1 MPFQKYGARRR
12 SLAALATLGAG
23 LMAVGGIA
31 PAAAAQDISSQQ
43 WYLKDMQADDMWKV
57 SKGKGVTVAVID
69 TGVNA
74 SLPELRGN
82 VLEGKDASNTP
93 TDPHQDAT
101 GHGTNMAAL
110 IAGSGAGGGIQGLAP
125 EVKILPVK
133 VVGDPKADAAD
144 PLMARAIRYAVDHGS
159 RIVNVSFGTIA
170 GQRQNF
176 TKSQSAVNYAVKEGA
191 LVFAAV
197 GNNGDKDN
205 LPGYPASLSG
215 VVGVGAINKKGEV
228 AKFST
233 HGDSVGLVALGDKI
247 AERCEKDLDQT
258 CISGGTSQATAITS
272 ASAAL
277 IWSKHPKW
285 TNNQVL
291 RVMMQTAAKPKTG
304 DIPSSYLGYGSVRP
318 RKVLLDGEGDPGP
331 ANTNPLLAREG
342 ATKPKPSESA
352 SKSAGDASQPP
363 ASDEQ
368 AAKKPAAEAKASDDD
383 GGNTTL
389 WVALGAGVVV
399 VVGAAVAFTVVRR
412 RGGTMARP

>member
-12 SLAALATLGAG
+12 SLSALAILGAG
-23 LMAVGGIA
+23 LIAVGGTA

-43 WYLKDMQADDMWKV
+43 WYLKDMQAEDMWKV

-69 TGVNA
+69 TGVKA
-74 SLPELRGN
+74 SLPELRGQ
-82 VLEGKDASNTP
+82 VLSGIDASNSP
-93 TDPHQDAT
+93 TDVNKDEN

-110 IAGSGAGGGIQGLAP
+110 IAGTGSGGGIQGLAP
-125 EVKILPVK
+125 ESKILPI
-133 VVGDPKADAAD
+133 KAMVDGRTDAAD
-144 PLMARAIRYAVDHGS
+144 PLISRAIRYAVDHGARVLNIS
-159 RIVNVSFGTIA
+159 LGT
-170 GQRQNF
+170 GGTSSMYF
-176 TKSQSAVNYAVKEGA
+176 TKARAAVKYAINKGA
-191 LVFAAV
+191 LIFAAT
-197 GNNGDKDN
+197 GNSGDKEN
-205 LPGYPASLSG
+205 YPEYPSSLSG
-215 VVGVGAINKKGEV
+215 VVGVGAINRTGKV
-228 AKFST
+228 AGFST
-233 HGDSVGLVALGDKI
+233 SGDQVGLVAIGDEI
-247 AERCEKDLDQT
+247 PIRCGNNVCT
-258 CISGGTSQATAITS
+258 SHGTSQATAITS

-277 IWSKHPKW
+277 IWSKHPEW

-291 RVMMQTAAKPKTG
+291 RVMMQTAAKPTTG

-342 ATKPKPSESA
+342 ATKPEPSGSA
-352 SKSAGDASQPP
+352 SKPAGDPSQSP

-368 AAKKPAAEAKASDDD
+368 AAEKPAAEAKTSDD

-389 WVALGAGVVV
+389 WVALGAGVV

>member
-12 SLAALATLGAG
+12 SLSALAILGAG

-43 WYLKDMQADDMWKV
+43 WYLKDMQADSMWKV
-57 SKGKGVTVAVID
+57 SKGKGVTVAVVD

-74 SLPELRGN
+74 SISELRGQ
-82 VLEGKDASNTP
+82 VLEGADMSHNPTGAHKDS
-93 TDPHQDAT
+93 D
-101 GHGTNMAAL
+101 GHGTNIAAL
-110 IAGSGAGGGIQGLAP
+110 IAGTGASGGIQGLAP
-125 EVKILPVK
+125 GAKILPVK
-133 VVGDPKADAAD
+133 DVVDARVD
-144 PLMARAIRYAVDHGS
+144 SSDGIVSKAIRYAADHGA
-159 RIVNVSFGTIA
+159 RVINVSQGSDA
-170 GQRQNF
+170 VS
-176 TKSQSAVNYAVKEGA
+176 SQLPRTLSAVKYAIKKGS
-191 LVFAAV
+191 LIFAAV
-197 GNNGDKDN
+197 GNTGNKTN
-205 LPGYPASLSG
+205 YVTYPAGFPG
-215 VVGVGAINKKGEV
+215 VVGVGAINREGKATKW
-228 AKFST
+228 SNS
-233 HGDSVGLVALGDKI
+233 GDQVGLVAIGDEI
-247 AERCEKDLDQT
+247 PIHCGSNVCT
-258 CISGGTSQATAITS
+258 SYGTSQATAITS

-277 IWSKHPKW
+277 IWSKHPEW

-291 RVMMQTAAKPKTG
+291 RVMMQTAAKPTTG

-342 ATKPKPSESA
+342 ATKPEPSGSA
-352 SKSAGDASQPP
+352 SKPAGDPSQSP

-368 AAKKPAAEAKASDDD
+368 AAEKPAAEAKTSDD

-389 WVALGAGVVV
+389 WVALGAGVV

>member
-1 MPFQKYGARRR
+1 MPFKKYGARRR
-12 SLAALATLGAG
+12 ALSALAMLGTA
-23 LMAVGGIA
+23 LLAVGGTA

-43 WYLKDMQADDMWKV
+43 WYLKDMQADDMWAV
-57 SKGKGVTVAVID
+57 SKGEGVTVAVID
-69 TGVNA
+69 TGVDA

-82 VLEGKDASNTP
+82 VLAGKDASNTP

-125 EVKILPVK
+125 QAKILPVK
-133 VVGDPKADAAD
+133 VVGDPKTDAPD
-144 PLMARAIRYAVDHGS
+144 PLMGRAIRYAVDHGS
-159 RIVNVSFGTIA
+159 RILNVSFGTIT
-170 GQRQNF
+170 GQRENF
-176 TKSQSAVNYAVKEGA
+176 VKSQSAVNYALKKGA

-197 GNNGDKDN
+197 GNNGDKNN
-205 LPGYPASLSG
+205 LPGYPASLPG
-215 VVGVGAINKKGEV
+215 VVGVGAINQEGEV

-233 HGDSVGLVALGDKI
+233 HGDSVGLVALGDRI
-247 AERCEKDLDQT
+247 AERCEKNLDQT
-258 CISGGTSQATAITS
+258 CVSGGTSQATAITS

-285 TNNQVL
+285 TGNQVL

-304 DIPSSYLGYGSVRP
+304 DVPSSYIGYGSVRP

-352 SKSAGDASQPP
+352 SKAAGGASQPP

-368 AAKKPAAEAKASDDD
+368 AAEKPAAEAKASDD

-399 VVGAAVAFTVVRR
+399 VAGAAVAFTVVRR

>member
-12 SLAALATLGAG
+12 SLSALATLGAG
-23 LMAVGGIA
+23 LMVVGGIA

-69 TGVNA
+69 TGVKA
-74 SLPELRGN
+74 SLPELSGR
-82 VLEGKDASNTP
+82 VLQGMDASKSP
-93 TDPHQDAT
+93 TGVHNDET
-101 GHGTNMAAL
+101 GHGTNIAAL
-110 IAGSGAGGGIQGLAP
+110 IAGTGGGDGIQGLAP
-125 EVKILPVK
+125 ESKILPIK
-133 VVGDPKADAAD
+133 AVVNGKTDAAD
-144 PLMARAIRYAVDHGS
+144 PLLDRAIRFAVDHGA
-159 RIVNVSFGTIA
+159 RVLNVSLGTE
-170 GQRQNF
+170 GTSSTYF
-176 TKSQSAVNYAVKEGA
+176 TKSQAAVRYAAKKGA
-191 LVFAAV
+191 LIFAAT
-197 GNNGDKDN
+197 GNSGDKDN
-205 LPGYPASLSG
+205 HREYPSSLPG
-215 VVGVGAINKKGEV
+215 VVGVGAIDRTGKA

-233 HGDSVGLVALGDKI
+233 SGDQVGLVAIGDDI
-247 AERCEKDLDQT
+247 SLHCENDQDVCT
-258 CISGGTSQATAITS
+258 SHGTSYATAITS

-352 SKSAGDASQPP
+352 SKPAGDASQPP

-368 AAKKPAAEAKASDDD
+368 AAKKPAAEAKASDDS
-383 GGNTTL
+383 GNTTL

>member
-12 SLAALATLGAG
+12 SLSALATLGAG

-69 TGVNA
+69 TGVDA
-74 SLPELRGN
+74 SRVELRGR
-82 VLEGKDASNTP
+82 VLEGTDASAKA
-93 TDPHQDAT
+93 TDPHNDPN
-101 GHGTNMAAL
+101 GHGTN
-110 IAGSGAGGGIQGLAP
+110 IAGLIGGSGEGGGIQGLAP

-133 VVGDPKADAAD
+133 ASLIDMQAESVGSV
-144 PLMARAIRYAVDHGS
+144 MAKAIRYSVDHGAKVLNIS
-159 RIVNVSFGTIA
+159 LGVTGLPAYFSKT
-170 GQRQNF
+170 
-176 TKSQSAVNYAVKEGA
+176 QSAVNYALKKGA
-191 LVFAAV
+191 LIFAGT
-197 GNNGDKDN
+197 GNGGDKEN
-205 LPGYPASLSG
+205 QSEYPAALPG
-215 VVGVGAINKKGEV
+215 VVGVGAIDRTGKV

-233 HGDSVGLVALGDKI
+233 TGDQVGLVAVGDKI
-247 AERCEKDLDQT
+247 PVRCKDSESVCMT
-258 CISGGTSQATAITS
+258 HGTSDAAAITS

-352 SKSAGDASQPP
+352 SKPAGDASEPP
-363 ASDEQ
+363 VSDEQ

>member
-12 SLAALATLGAG
+12 SLSALATLGAG
-23 LMAVGGIA
+23 LMVVGGTA
-31 PAAAAQDISSQQ
+31 PAADAQDISSQQ
-43 WYLKDMQADDMWKV
+43 WYLQDMQADEMWKV

-69 TGVNA
+69 TGVKA
-74 SLPELRGN
+74 SLPELRGR
-82 VLEGKDASNTP
+82 VLPGTDASNSP
-93 TDPHQDAT
+93 TDVHNDED

-110 IAGSGAGGGIQGLAP
+110 IAGTGGGGGIQGLAP
-125 EVKILPVK
+125 ESKILPI
-133 VVGDPKADAAD
+133 KAIVDGKTDAAD
-144 PLMARAIRYAVDHGS
+144 PILARAIRYAVDHGAQVLNIS
-159 RIVNVSFGTIA
+159 LGTE
-170 GQRQNF
+170 GTSSMYF
-176 TKSQSAVNYAVKEGA
+176 TKSKAAVKYAVNKGA
-191 LVFAAV
+191 LIFAAT
-197 GNNGDKDN
+197 GNSGDKDN
-205 LPGYPASLSG
+205 FPEYPSSLSG
-215 VVGVGAINKKGEV
+215 VVGVGAITRDGKT

-233 HGDSVGLVALGDKI
+233 SGDQVGLVAIGDEIPTHCGNKVCSS
-247 AERCEKDLDQT
+247 R
-258 CISGGTSQATAITS
+258 GTSQATAITS

-352 SKSAGDASQPP
+352 SKAAGDGSQPP

-368 AAKKPAAEAKASDDD
+368 AAEKPAAEAKTSDD

-389 WVALGAGVVV
+389 WVALGAGVIVA
-399 VVGAAVAFTVVRR
+399 GAAVAFTVVRR
-412 RGGTMARP
+412 RGGSMARP

>member
-12 SLAALATLGAG
+12 SLSALATLGAG
-23 LMAVGGIA
+23 LMAVAGIA

-43 WYLKDMQADDMWKV
+43 WYLQDMQADDMWKV

-69 TGVNA
+69 TGVDA
-74 SLPELRGN
+74 SLPELRGH
-82 VLEGKDASNTP
+82 VLKGKDVSNAP

-110 IAGSGAGGGIQGLAP
+110 IAGSGADGGVRGLAP
-125 EVKILPVK
+125 EARILPVK
-133 VVGDPKADAAD
+133 VVGDPKTDAPD
-144 PLMARAIRYAVDHGS
+144 PLMGRAIRYAVDHGS
-159 RIVNVSFGTIA
+159 RILNVSFGTIS
-170 GQRQNF
+170 GQRESF
-176 TKSQSAVNYAVKEGA
+176 VKSQSAVNYALKKGA

-205 LPGYPASLSG
+205 LPGYPASLPG
-215 VVGVGAINKKGEV
+215 VVGVGAIDRKGEM

-233 HGDSVGLVALGDKI
+233 HGDSVGLVALGDEI
-247 AERCEKDLDQT
+247 AGRCERDLDQT

-304 DIPSSYLGYGSVRP
+304 DVPSSYLGYGSVRP
-318 RKVLLDGEGDPGP
+318 RKVLLDGQGDPGP

-352 SKSAGDASQPP
+352 SKAAGDASQPP

-368 AAKKPAAEAKASDDD
+368 AADKPAAEAKASDD

-399 VVGAAVAFTVVRR
+399 VAGAAVAFTVVRR

>member
-43 WYLKDMQADDMWKV
+43 WYLKDMQADGMWKV
-57 SKGKGVTVAVID
+57 SKGRGITVAVID
-69 TGVNA
+69 TGVDA
-74 SLPELRGN
+74 SLPELQGR
-82 VLEGKDASNTP
+82 VLDGIDASDKA
-93 TDPHQDAT
+93 TDPNDDPN
-101 GHGTNMAAL
+101 GHGTNMAGL
-110 IAGSGAGGGIQGLAP
+110 IAGTGKGGGIQGLAP
-125 EVKILPVK
+125 EAKILPVK
-133 VVGDPKADAAD
+133 SSLLDMKSESVGSVMAKA
-144 PLMARAIRYAVDHGS
+144 IKYSVDHGAKVLNIS
-159 RIVNVSFGTIA
+159 LGVTGLPAYFSKT
-170 GQRQNF
+170 
-176 TKSQSAVNYAVKEGA
+176 QSAVNYALKKGA
-191 LVFAAV
+191 LIFAAT
-197 GNNGDKDN
+197 GNAGDKEN
-205 LPGYPASLSG
+205 HSEYPSVLPG
-215 VVGVGAINKKGEV
+215 VVGVGAIDRTGKV

-233 HGDSVGLVALGDKI
+233 TGDQVGLVAVGDKI
-247 AERCEKDLDQT
+247 PTRCKDMESVCMT
-258 CISGGTSQATAITS
+258 HGTSDATAITS

-368 AAKKPAAEAKASDDD
+368 AAKKPAVEAKASDDD

-399 VVGAAVAFTVVRR
+399 IVGAAVAFTVVRR
-412 RGGTMARP
+412 RGGTTARP

>member
-12 SLAALATLGAG
+12 SLSALATLGAG

-43 WYLKDMQADDMWKV
+43 WYLQDMQADDMWKV

-69 TGVNA
+69 TGVKA
-74 SLPELRGN
+74 SLPELQGQ
-82 VLEGKDASNTP
+82 VLEGADVSRSPTGAHKD
-93 TDPHQDAT
+93 TD
-101 GHGTNMAAL
+101 GHGTNIAAL
-110 IAGSGAGGGIQGLAP
+110 IAGTGASGGIQGLAP
-125 EVKILPVK
+125 EAKILPVK
-133 VVGDPKADAAD
+133 DVLDGRVDSADAIVG
-144 PLMARAIRYAVDHGS
+144 RAIRYAADHGAQV
-159 RIVNVSFGTIA
+159 INVSQGSDA
-170 GQRQNF
+170 VS
-176 TKSQSAVNYAVKEGA
+176 SQLPRTLSAVKYAIKKGS
-191 LVFAAV
+191 LIFASV
-197 GNNGDKDN
+197 GNAGNKAN
-205 LPGYPASLSG
+205 EVAYPAGFPG
-215 VVGVGAINKKGEV
+215 VVGVGAIDREGKATKWSN
-228 AKFST
+228 S
-233 HGDSVGLVALGDKI
+233 GDQVGLVAIGDEI
-247 AERCEKDLDQT
+247 PIRCGNNACT
-258 CISGGTSQATAITS
+258 SRGTSQATAITS

-304 DIPSSYLGYGSVRP
+304 DVPSSYLGYGSVRP

-352 SKSAGDASQPP
+352 SKAAGDASQPP

-368 AAKKPAAEAKASDDD
+368 AAKKPVAEAKAKDDD
-383 GGNTTL
+383 GNATL

-399 VVGAAVAFTVVRR
+399 VAGAAVAFTVVRR

>member
-1 MPFQKYGARRR
+1 MPFQKYGARGR
-12 SLAALATLGAG
+12 SLSALATLGAG
-23 LMAVGGIA
+23 LMTLGGIA

-69 TGVNA
+69 TGVKA
-74 SLPELRGN
+74 SLPELRGQ
-82 VLEGKDASNTP
+82 VLPGTDASNSP
-93 TDPHQDAT
+93 TDVNKDEN

-110 IAGSGAGGGIQGLAP
+110 IAGTGSDGGIQGLAP
-125 EVKILPVK
+125 ESKILPI
-133 VVGDPKADAAD
+133 KAIVDGRTDAAD
-144 PLMARAIRYAVDHGS
+144 PLISRAIRYAVDHGS
-159 RIVNVSFGTIA
+159 RVLNISLGT
-170 GQRQNF
+170 GGTSSMYF
-176 TKSQSAVNYAVKEGA
+176 TKARAAVKYAINKGA
-191 LVFAAV
+191 LIFAAA
-197 GNNGDKDN
+197 GNSGNKDN
-205 LPGYPASLSG
+205 YPEYPSSLSG
-215 VVGVGAINKKGEV
+215 VVGVGAINRAGKV
-228 AKFST
+228 AEFST
-233 HGDSVGLVALGDKI
+233 HGDQVGLVAIGDEI
-247 AERCEKDLDQT
+247 PIRCGSNVCT
-258 CISGGTSQATAITS
+258 SHGTSQATAITS

-304 DIPSSYLGYGSVRP
+304 DVPSSYLGYGSVRP

-352 SKSAGDASQPP
+352 SKAAGGASQPP
-363 ASDEQ
+363 ASDQQ
-368 AAKKPAAEAKASDDD
+368 AAEKPAAEAKASDG

-399 VVGAAVAFTVVRR
+399 VAGAAVAFTVVRR

>member
-1 MPFQKYGARRR
+1 MPSQKYGARRR

-43 WYLKDMQADDMWKV
+43 WYLKDMQAEDMWKV

-69 TGVNA
+69 TGVKT
-74 SLPELRGN
+74 SLPELRGQ
-82 VLEGKDASNTP
+82 VLSGTDASNSP
-93 TDPHQDAT
+93 TDVHKDKN

-110 IAGSGAGGGIQGLAP
+110 IAGTGDGGGIQGLAP
-125 EVKILPVK
+125 ESKILPI
-133 VVGDPKADAAD
+133 KAIVDGRTDAAD
-144 PLMARAIRYAVDHGS
+144 PLLSRAIRYAVDHGARVLNIS
-159 RIVNVSFGTIA
+159 LGT
-170 GQRQNF
+170 GGTSSMYF
-176 TKSQSAVNYAVKEGA
+176 TKARAAVKYAINKGA
-191 LVFAAV
+191 LIFAAT
-197 GNNGDKDN
+197 GNSGDKDN
-205 LPGYPASLSG
+205 FPEYPSALPG
-215 VVGVGAINKKGEV
+215 VVGVGAINRVGKV
-228 AKFST
+228 AEFST
-233 HGDSVGLVALGDKI
+233 SGDQVGMVAIGDEI
-247 AERCEKDLDQT
+247 PIHCGSNVCT
-258 CISGGTSQATAITS
+258 SHGTSQATALTS

-352 SKSAGDASQPP
+352 SKPAGDASQPP

-412 RGGTMARP
+412 RGGTTARP